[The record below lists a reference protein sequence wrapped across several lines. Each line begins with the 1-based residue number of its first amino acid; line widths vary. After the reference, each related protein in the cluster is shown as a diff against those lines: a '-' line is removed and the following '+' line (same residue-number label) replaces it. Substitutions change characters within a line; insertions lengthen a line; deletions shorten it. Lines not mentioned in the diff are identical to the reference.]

1 MRTLSKNSGTS
12 KRGPA
17 VSYGE
22 KGWRFVRLWQTL
34 LIVVEAERPLG
45 VQEVNARLG
54 LVPELREFEGKVAT
68 TRDDLWV
75 LVRCGFP
82 LRVCGE
88 QGEEIDLAEYL
99 DDETPRRGK
108 LKNVR
113 WSLRPGSDIGRLE
126 DKRHRRPTPA
136 ELTSLSLLR
145 ALLRDDVPPGYPLYQ
160 QLRVLLES
168 LQLWLMGHVPGADRS
183 QMVARFL
190 ASGKRNVGSIPKAEL
205 LTVVA
210 QGLQSRRMLEGTY
223 TMSPTKDVLMQALPL
238 AAWFRDGRGFVLGA
252 RGHDGA
258 LRTYRLDRFVT
269 LSVRLDLRP
278 PPVDEAAVDRLLGG
292 RFGGYIGEPQR
303 VRLHAAA
310 TVSYLFD
317 EYQFHPSQAI
327 RRRRDGSLTVTLD
340 CAVSMALEE
349 WILGFGERVEVLE
362 PASLRESISNRLVA
376 AAVLYRSTGSRADE
390 NHKGEG
396 K

>member
-1 MRTLSKNSGTS
+1 MPQEDGKGLHSLTRNSKPT

-22 KGWRFVRLWQTL
+22 KGWRLVRLWQTL
-34 LIVVEAERPLG
+34 LIVVEAEQPLG

-75 LVRCGFP
+75 LVRCHFP
-82 LRVCGE
+82 LRVTDE
-88 QGEEIDLAEYL
+88 QGDEIDLTVYL

-126 DKRHRRPTPA
+126 DKRHRRPTSA

-160 QLRVLLES
+160 QLRALLEN

-190 ASGKRNVGSIPKAEL
+190 ASGKQNLGTIPRAEI
-205 LTVVA
+205 LTIVA
-210 QGLQSRRMLEGTY
+210 QGLQTRRMLEGVY
-223 TMSPTKDVLMQALPL
+223 TMSPGKDVPIQVLPL
-238 AAWFRDGRGFVLGA
+238 AAWFREGRGFILGA
-252 RGHDGA
+252 RGYDGA
-258 LRTYRLDRFVT
+258 LRTYRLDRFET
-269 LSVRLDLRP
+269 LMVRPELAA
-278 PPVDEAAVDRLLGG
+278 PPVDDAAVERLLGG

-303 VRLHAAA
+303 VKLNAGAV
-310 TVSYLFD
+310 VSYLFQ
-317 EYQFHPSQAI
+317 EYQFHPSQAV

-340 CAVSMALEE
+340 CAVSLALEE
-349 WILGFGERVEVLE
+349 WILGFGEHVEVLE
-362 PASLRESISNRLVA
+362 PAELRESIAKRLA
-376 AAVLYRSTGSRADE
+376 AAADRYRDVTSTTT
-390 NHKGEG
+390 
-396 K
+396 